1 MICVAACSYCG
12 SNLTCTPQTLQ
23 TPNLMCT
30 PQTPQTPT
38 PCTPQTLSSLACG
51 PCACNFFCSVAN
63 QPRADKARLCPLT
76 TDQVSQPSSRAWGTL
91 AEIKPHASMIVPG
104 AQGGRLGTRDSDIHA
119 SKMCTARRSI
129 SPFQSVKLSANCARQ
144 NSLAIVF
151 RYHILSGEAS
161 CNARSILLL
170 YIRRV
175 LADVR

>member
-1 MICVAACSYCG
+1 MICVAAFSSAF
-12 SNLTCTPQTLQ
+12 SNNFISICTPWT
-23 TPNLMCT
+23 
-30 PQTPQTPT
+30 QTPT

-76 TDQVSQPSSRAWGTL
+76 TDQVSQPSSRARGTL
-91 AEIKPHASMIVPG
+91 AEIKPHASMISPG

-119 SKMCTARRSI
+119 SKMCTARRSM

-170 YIRRV
+170 YSRRV